1 MKNIISLWRAN
12 NMGLLPEQLARIKI
26 DKQLN
31 EAGWDI
37 VSRDEYIPNHAEA
50 VKEALMSGSTE
61 SDYLLFIDN
70 KAVAVVEAKREEN
83 PLGDDVVL
91 QAENY
96 ANNPRSWY
104 GLWFDDLIPLV
115 YLANGSKILF
125 KNLLDPE
132 SDYVELDKMHSPK
145 KMLKLINQTSTY
157 GALPRIEKKGLR
169 DCQYKAEVSFEN
181 SLINGKK
188 KSLAVLATGS
198 GKTYLACLASYR
210 LLNYTPTDR
219 VLFLVDRNNL
229 AKQTENEFSTFD
241 RTENGMTLSS
251 LYSIN
256 RLKKNEDINGD
267 VVIST
272 IQKLFT
278 VLTGN
283 NLIDSDDDESDDFF
297 KDDTVQEPSVE
308 LGDNLTL
315 APDHFKFIVID
326 ECHRSI
332 YGKWRAV
339 LDYFKDA
346 TILGLTAT
354 PTPEAYAYFDN
365 NIVEKYTYED
375 SVMAGVNVP
384 FRIYDIETKRTVQGG
399 EIEGGTTIVEVTKKT
414 GHEGTVTPS
423 ETIVYTNKALD
434 KSVVD
439 KNQIK
444 QVLSEYRDSIYTD
457 LYPDREENWNYIP
470 KTLIFAKSDKHADEI
485 IEAINEVFK
494 EKFDGN
500 SVPNGFAQ
508 KITYSA
514 GDSNQL
520 IKEFRINK
528 AFRIAVTVTL
538 VATGTDV
545 RPLEVVM
552 FMADVKSDVLYTQM
566 KGRGCRTINPDKLK
580 EVTPNASYK
589 DCFYVVDAVGVTSSE
604 KIIPR
609 TKPNGTRKLNLKDL
623 LEHLSHGEVSDDNLA
638 LLKDYCS
645 TITNRYIDN
654 PLFGRHLDEFIDKFG
669 FSPIYIAEKI
679 KDALDSGALPPFVSP
694 SDANTERI
702 SLISELI
709 YNSQAKDKLME
720 LKKGY
725 FVFAPDKPDELI
737 YRGFS
742 IETAKSFIENF
753 EKYLDDHKDSIEALR
768 IIYNSE
774 GKPITYSML
783 CELRDSLLSADRQ
796 FTPYFIWKNYKRLD
810 TEGKVKELE
819 QTRNINALT
828 HLIQL
833 ARYAYKKNDELF
845 SLFGIYSQRFSLYVG
860 STNHSLNETQI
871 EIMRKIADY
880 IVEEGSINA
889 MELNSID
896 TDLWRSGITS
906 FGPQVFASEMQMLS
920 KYIIGAA

>member
-1 MKNIISLWRAN
+1 
-12 NMGLLPEQLARIKI
+12 MGLLPEQLARIKI

-283 NLIDSDDDESDDFF
+283 NLIESDDDESDDFF
-297 KDDTVQEPSVE
+297 KDDTAQEPSVE

-332 YGKWRAV
+332 YGRWRAV

-346 TILGLTAT
+346 IILGLTAT

-375 SVMAGVNVP
+375 SVMDGVNVP

-399 EIEGGTTIVEVTKKT
+399 EIEGGTTVVEVTKKT

-494 EKFDGN
+494 EKFDDN
-500 SVPNGFAQ
+500 NVPNGYAQ

-609 TKPNGTRKLNLKDL
+609 TKPNGTKKLNLKDL

-774 GKPITYSML
+774 GKLITYSML
-783 CELRDSLLSADRQ
+783 CELRYSLLSADRQ

-810 TEGKVKELE
+810 SEGKVKELE

>member
-1 MKNIISLWRAN
+1 
-12 NMGLLPEQLARIKI
+12 MGLLPEQLARIKI

-83 PLGDDVVL
+83 PLCNDVVL

-96 ANNPRSWY
+96 AHNPRSWY

-169 DCQYKAEVSFEN
+169 DCQYNAEVSFEN

-241 RTENGMTLSS
+241 RTENGMTLSF

-283 NLIDSDDDESDDFF
+283 NLIESDDDESDDFF
-297 KDDTVQEPSVE
+297 KDDTAQEPSVE

-346 TILGLTAT
+346 I
-354 PTPEAYAYFDN
+354 
-365 NIVEKYTYED
+365 
-375 SVMAGVNVP
+375 
-384 FRIYDIETKRTVQGG
+384 
-399 EIEGGTTIVEVTKKT
+399 
-414 GHEGTVTPS
+414 
-423 ETIVYTNKALD
+423 
-434 KSVVD
+434 
-439 KNQIK
+439 
-444 QVLSEYRDSIYTD
+444 
-457 LYPDREENWNYIP
+457 
-470 KTLIFAKSDKHADEI
+470 IFLLFWVS
-485 IEAINEVFK
+485 
-494 EKFDGN
+494 
-500 SVPNGFAQ
+500 P
-508 KITYSA
+508 
-514 GDSNQL
+514 
-520 IKEFRINK
+520 
-528 AFRIAVTVTL
+528 
-538 VATGTDV
+538 
-545 RPLEVVM
+545 
-552 FMADVKSDVLYTQM
+552 
-566 KGRGCRTINPDKLK
+566 
-580 EVTPNASYK
+580 
-589 DCFYVVDAVGVTSSE
+589 
-604 KIIPR
+604 
-609 TKPNGTRKLNLKDL
+609 KLNK
-623 LEHLSHGEVSDDNLA
+623 GIKNKNL
-638 LLKDYCS
+638 
-645 TITNRYIDN
+645 R
-654 PLFGRHLDEFIDKFG
+654 
-669 FSPIYIAEKI
+669 
-679 KDALDSGALPPFVSP
+679 
-694 SDANTERI
+694 
-702 SLISELI
+702 
-709 YNSQAKDKLME
+709 
-720 LKKGY
+720 
-725 FVFAPDKPDELI
+725 
-737 YRGFS
+737 
-742 IETAKSFIENF
+742 
-753 EKYLDDHKDSIEALR
+753 
-768 IIYNSE
+768 
-774 GKPITYSML
+774 
-783 CELRDSLLSADRQ
+783 
-796 FTPYFIWKNYKRLD
+796 
-810 TEGKVKELE
+810 
-819 QTRNINALT
+819 
-828 HLIQL
+828 
-833 ARYAYKKNDELF
+833 
-845 SLFGIYSQRFSLYVG
+845 
-860 STNHSLNETQI
+860 
-871 EIMRKIADY
+871 
-880 IVEEGSINA
+880 
-889 MELNSID
+889 
-896 TDLWRSGITS
+896 
-906 FGPQVFASEMQMLS
+906 
-920 KYIIGAA
+920 

>member
-1 MKNIISLWRAN
+1 
-12 NMGLLPEQLARIKI
+12 MGLLPEQLARIKI

-96 ANNPRSWY
+96 ANNPKSWY

-125 KNLLDPE
+125 RNLLDPE

-283 NLIDSDDDESDDFF
+283 NLIDNDDDESDDFF
-297 KDDTVQEPSVE
+297 KDDTAQEPSVE

-346 TILGLTAT
+346 IILGLTAT

-375 SVMAGVNVP
+375 SVMDGVNVP

-399 EIEGGTTIVEVTKKT
+399 EIEGGTTVVEVTKKT

-494 EKFDGN
+494 EKFDDN
-500 SVPNGFAQ
+500 NVPNGYAQ

-609 TKPNGTRKLNLKDL
+609 TKPNGTKKLNLKDL

-679 KDALDSGALPPFVSP
+679 KDALDSGALPPFISP

-702 SLISELI
+702 ALISELI

-774 GKPITYSML
+774 GKSITYSML

-889 MELNSID
+889 MELNTID

>member
-1 MKNIISLWRAN
+1 ME
-12 NMGLLPEQLARIKI
+12 LLPEQLARIKI

-31 EAGWDI
+31 EAGWEI
-37 VSRDEYIPNHAEA
+37 VSREEYIPNHAQA
-50 VKEALMSGSTE
+50 VKEALMSGTTE

-70 KAVAVVEAKREEN
+70 KAVAVIEAKRDEN
-83 PLGDDVVL
+83 NLSDDVAI
-91 QAENY
+91 QAEDY
-96 ANNPRSWY
+96 AKNPKNWY
-104 GLWFDDLIPLV
+104 GLWFEDIIPLV
-115 YLANGSKILF
+115 YLANGKKILF
-125 KNLLDPE
+125 KNLLEPDT
-132 SDYVELDKMHSPK
+132 DYAELDKMHTPK
-145 KMLKLINQTSTY
+145 RMLKIIKKNSTY

-169 DCQYKAEVSFEN
+169 DCQYDAEVSFEN

-219 VLFLVDRNNL
+219 ILFLVDRNNL

-256 RLKKNEDINGD
+256 RLKKNDDINGN

-283 NLIDSDDDESDDFF
+283 NLLENDDDESDDFF
-297 KDDTVQEPSVE
+297 KYDLVQEPSIE

-332 YGKWRAV
+332 YGKWRSV

-346 TILGLTAT
+346 IILGLTAT

-365 NIVEKYTYED
+365 NIIEKYTYED
-375 SVMAGVNVP
+375 SVIDGVNVP
-384 FRIYDIETKRTVQGG
+384 FRIYDIETKKTVQGG
-399 EIEGGTTIVEVTKKT
+399 EIQGGTTIIEVTKKT
-414 GHEGTVTPS
+414 GKEGTVTPT
-423 ETIVYTNKALD
+423 ETIIYTSKALD

-444 QVLSEYRDSIYTD
+444 QVLLEYRDSIYTD

-494 EKFDGN
+494 EKFDGI
-500 SVPNGFAQ
+500 SIPNGYAQ

-528 AFRIAVTVTL
+528 VFRIAVTVTL

-566 KGRGCRTINPDKLK
+566 KGRGCRTINHDKLK
-580 EVTPNASYK
+580 EVTPNAEYK

-609 TKPNGTRKLNLKDL
+609 TKPNGFKKLNLRDL

-654 PLFGRHLDEFIDKFG
+654 PLFGRHLDEFIDNFG
-669 FSPIYIAEKI
+669 YSPILISEKI
-679 KDALDSGALPPFVSP
+679 KDALDSDILPTYVSP
-694 SDANTERI
+694 SEPNAERL
-702 SLISELI
+702 SLIEDLI
-709 YNSQAKDKLME
+709 YNAKAKDKLME

-725 FVFAPDKPDELI
+725 FVFAPDNPDELI
-737 YRGFS
+737 YKGFS
-742 IETAKSFIENF
+742 IETANTFIDNF
-753 EKYLDDHKDSIEALR
+753 EKYLEDHKDSIEALR

-774 GKPITYSML
+774 NKLITYSML
-783 CELRDSLLSADRQ
+783 CELRDSLIQADRQ

-819 QTRNINALT
+819 QTKNLNALT

-833 ARYAYKKNDELF
+833 ARYAYKRNDELF
-845 SLFGIYSQRFSLYVG
+845 SLFGIYSQRFNLYVG
-860 STNHSLNETQI
+860 STNHILNETQI
-871 EIMRKIADY
+871 EIMRRIADY
-880 IVEEGSINA
+880 IVEEGAISAI
-889 MELNSID
+889 ELNSID
-896 TDLWRSGITS
+896 TDLWRNGVTS
-906 FGPQVFASEMQMLS
+906 FGPIVFASEMQMLS